1 MKIQK
6 GGTFTKKFKVDNKD
20 VFESLKDRPY
30 SKLFLQLEKDNIKID
45 SLEDL
50 KKWLTDDEYDG
61 VFDAV
66 WRRQVNDELNFLPME
81 LTDKIEEL
89 AIKSPVRF
97 EEATTKFRSE
107 ALDRDIHRENMFLEK
122 VKSITP
128 IKTYRDIIF
137 ILEDPDSVELWRS
150 SNLRRFKQT
159 GQKYILRSLRRFSI
173 NAKIKDKKY
182 IIIPGD
188 QNEKTVKVL
197 GGRVWS
203 PNLVG
208 NKITHIGLSSK
219 DISMMFKFN
228 DGTETNYTVYFPF
241 QLIELKDETPE
252 LLPMRRS
259 PHSQPHVQGEG
270 EVEAAW
276 QRAVKDASGA
286 RWEEERYS
294 SGGSKRRRKLKT
306 RRKSRKTR
314 KKSRKSGLIKYRKPL
329 RKKSRKSRR

>member
-107 ALDRDIHRENMFLEK
+107 ALDREIHRENMFLEK

-128 IKTYRDIIF
+128 IK
-137 ILEDPDSVELWRS
+137 
-150 SNLRRFKQT
+150 
-159 GQKYILRSLRRFSI
+159 
-173 NAKIKDKKY
+173 
-182 IIIPGD
+182 
-188 QNEKTVKVL
+188 
-197 GGRVWS
+197 
-203 PNLVG
+203 
-208 NKITHIGLSSK
+208 H
-219 DISMMFKFN
+219 
-228 DGTETNYTVYFPF
+228 TE
-241 QLIELKDETPE
+241 I
-252 LLPMRRS
+252 
-259 PHSQPHVQGEG
+259 
-270 EVEAAW
+270 
-276 QRAVKDASGA
+276 
-286 RWEEERYS
+286 
-294 SGGSKRRRKLKT
+294 
-306 RRKSRKTR
+306 
-314 KKSRKSGLIKYRKPL
+314 
-329 RKKSRKSRR
+329 